1 MGRSDTLRQATPET
15 LLDIPCSQ
23 DASFTLAYSPFRAV
37 SCFLRKTCTTTVP
50 TYILSN
56 AASWSHTKSQILRK
70 GHRHCP
76 EAHRRPQDENQNV
89 TLLAHRESHELQEPP
104 EMV

>member
-1 MGRSDTLRQATPET
+1 VGRSDTLRQATPET

-50 TYILSN
+50 TYILWN

>member
-1 MGRSDTLRQATPET
+1 
-15 LLDIPCSQ
+15 
-23 DASFTLAYSPFRAV
+23 
-37 SCFLRKTCTTTVP
+37 VP

>member
-1 MGRSDTLRQATPET
+1 M
-15 LLDIPCSQ
+15 
-23 DASFTLAYSPFRAV
+23 
-37 SCFLRKTCTTTVP
+37 VP
-50 TYILSN
+50 HEI
-56 AASWSHTKSQILRK
+56 ADFAE